1 MAKPAKPAV
10 VAELGRPET
19 PEEASIRRDEA
30 RRNRRARQTTFN
42 LVVATI
48 ASLLLAAFFGI
59 LMSNPGSPGIDAV
72 DYAAAADQAQGGIE
86 EPLVAPELTDGWQA
100 NRAELQ
106 TGDDD
111 VTVWRLGLLT
121 PSGDFIGVKQGIDA
135 NPTWLAAQVEATDQT
150 GTASI
155 GGLEWT
161 VREGNPE
168 GNLARAMTATADGS
182 TLVLYGTAEDDE
194 FTELAERIAEQ
205 LAR

>member
-48 ASLLLAAFFGI
+48 ASLLLAAYFGL

-72 DYAAAADQAQGGIE
+72 DYAAAADTAQGGIS
-86 EPLVAPELTDGWQA
+86 EPLVAPQLPDGWQA

-106 TGDDD
+106 TGDDG

-121 PSGDFIGVKQGIDA
+121 PAGDFIAVKQGIEA
-135 NPTWLAAQVEATDQT
+135 NPSWLAAQVQNTDET
-150 GTASI
+150 GSASI
-155 GGLEWT
+155 AGIAWT
-161 VREGNPE
+161 IRAGDAE
-168 GNLARAMTATADGS
+168 GNLSRAMTAIDGGS

-194 FTELAERIAEQ
+194 FTQLAEALGEERN
-205 LAR
+205 R

>member
-72 DYAAAADQAQGGIE
+72 DYTAAADEAQVGIA
-86 EPLVAPELTDGWQA
+86 EPLVAPALPDGWQA

-106 TGDDD
+106 TGDDG

-121 PSGDFIGVKQGIDA
+121 PAGAFIGVKQGIDA
-135 NPTWLAAQVEATDQT
+135 NPTWLAAQVESTDETGSATI
-150 GTASI
+150 A
-155 GGLEWT
+155 GLQWT
-161 VREGNPE
+161 LREGDPE
-168 GNLARAMTATADGS
+168 GNLARAMTATDAGS
-182 TLVLYGTAEDDE
+182 ILVLYGTADDDE
-194 FTELAERIAEQ
+194 FTRLAEALAEE
-205 LAR
+205 RTR

>member
-19 PEEASIRRDEA
+19 PEEASIRRDAA
-30 RRNRRARQTTFN
+30 RRSRRSRQTTFN

-72 DYAAAADQAQGGIE
+72 DYEAAADDAQAGVA
-86 EPLVAPELTDGWQA
+86 EPLVAPQLPDGWQA

-106 TGDDD
+106 TGSDG

-121 PSGDFIGVKQGIDA
+121 PGGEFIGVKQGIDA
-135 NPTWLAAQVEATDQT
+135 NPTWLAAQVDGTDET
-150 GTASI
+150 GSASI
-155 GGLEWT
+155 GGIRWT
-161 VREGNPE
+161 LREGDAE
-168 GNLARAMTATADGS
+168 GNLARAMTATDDGS
-182 TLVLYGTAEDDE
+182 TLVLYGTADDAE
-194 FTELAERIAEQ
+194 FTELAEA
-205 LAR
+205 LAGERTR

>member
-72 DYAAAADQAQGGIE
+72 DYKAAAADAQPGIA
-86 EPLVAPELTDGWQA
+86 EPLLAPELPDGWQA
-100 NRAELQ
+100 NRAELE

-121 PSGDFIGVKQGIDA
+121 PAGGFIGVKQGIDA
-135 NPTWLAAQVEATDQT
+135 NPTWLAAQVENTDET
-150 GTASI
+150 GSASI

-161 VREGNPE
+161 IREGDPD
-168 GNLARAMTATADGS
+168 GNLARAMTATDGAS
-182 TLVLYGTAEDDE
+182 TVVLYGTAEDDE
-194 FTELAERIAEQ
+194 FTALAEALGAEGAQ
-205 LAR
+205 

>member
-42 LVVATI
+42 LVVATL

-72 DYAAAADQAQGGIE
+72 DYAAAADEAQAGIA
-86 EPLVAPELTDGWQA
+86 EPLAAPELPDGWQA

-121 PSGDFIGVKQGIDA
+121 PSGEFIAVKQGIDA
-135 NPTWLAAQVEATDQT
+135 NATWLAAQVEETDETGATT
-150 GTASI
+150 L

-161 VREGNPE
+161 LREGDPE
-168 GNLARAMTATADGS
+168 GNLARAMTTTVGAS
-182 TLVLYGTAEDDE
+182 TLVLHGTGEHDE
-194 FTELAERIAEQ
+194 FAQLAEALGEER
-205 LAR
+205 